1 MIFNYLQRMAR
12 FFLVNYQNSTRK
24 MNVKIIAALTI
35 IGLASCKKGLVEKYE
50 NSQETAVFSEVKSM
64 SDLKV
69 PAGFNWAT
77 TKTIQVNIQL
87 KDSKDEAVKG
97 ASIYL
102 MNDGYVNGGKVV
114 LSGALDANG
123 EFNAS
128 IEVPAFQNE
137 IVINSSYKGIPE
149 DILVHISGNTAI
161 ARLGGSK
168 PAPLN
173 TVQSKEP
180 IPTALGK
187 SSGNKFN
194 VLPSSRTWTSGT
206 DGGVPNY
213 LETPNDFVS
222 STLLAQINTALPSG
236 RAVPSNSPL
245 LAENGI
251 RVIKVTQ
258 LAEVFVTFVSEGAS
272 YKNALFY
279 YTYNE
284 NNPPASL
291 EAITNY
297 TVVFP
302 NTSFSGSGGGLL
314 PGHKVKL
321 GVFPAGTVI
330 GYGIAANGWKGNS
343 EGFNG
348 VTNGLW
354 TVFGEKQFN
363 PETNPSLKQHMVL
376 LNDAAN
382 HRIVMGFEDIKRDL
396 NNCDHDFNDVMF
408 YTTSNP
414 FNAIDDED
422 ITPLPPVTD
431 TDEDGVDDTEDDYP
445 TDPNKAFNNY
455 TGTGSVAFEDQWP
468 STGDYDLND
477 VVMNYSYN
485 VITNAQN
492 KVVRVEGNTTLRA
505 TGGAFQNGFGI
516 QFPVERAKVSN
527 VSGATLEAGQNK
539 AVLVLFQNMRQE
551 MVSWNTI
558 RGGSTSASKNY
569 SLSFDISNGP
579 SLSQFGLGVYNPF
592 IWNGSMG
599 RGYEIHLPGKQPT
612 DLANPTAFGTGR
624 DGSNVQSGDT
634 YVSKTN
640 RLPWAIQTPAN
651 FSYPVEKADINS
663 AYTKFASWVQSGG
676 SLFGDWYLPNSGYRN
691 SENIY

>member
-1 MIFNYLQRMAR
+1 
-12 FFLVNYQNSTRK
+12 

>member
-1 MIFNYLQRMAR
+1 
-12 FFLVNYQNSTRK
+12 

-50 NSQETAVFSEVKSM
+50 NSQETSVFSEVKSM

-213 LETPNDFVS
+213 LETPNDFIS

-291 EAITNY
+291 EAISNY

-516 QFPVERAKVSN
+516 QFPVERSKVSN

-558 RGGSTSASKNY
+558 RGGATSAAKNY
-569 SLSFDISNGP
+569 SISFDISNGP

-599 RGYEIHLPGKQPT
+599 RGYEIHLPGKQHT
-612 DLANPTAFGTGR
+612 DLASPTAFGTGR

>member
-1 MIFNYLQRMAR
+1 MVR

-50 NSQETAVFSEVKSM
+50 NSQETSVFSEVKSM

-213 LETPNDFVS
+213 LETPNDFIS

-291 EAITNY
+291 EAISNY

-376 LNDAAN
+376 LNDAPN

-516 QFPVERAKVSN
+516 QFPVERSKVSN

-558 RGGSTSASKNY
+558 RGGATSAAKNY
-569 SLSFDISNGP
+569 SISFDISNGP

>member
-1 MIFNYLQRMAR
+1 
-12 FFLVNYQNSTRK
+12 

-50 NSQETAVFSEVKSM
+50 NSQETSVFSEVKSM

-213 LETPNDFVS
+213 LETPNDFIS

-291 EAITNY
+291 EAISNY

-516 QFPVERAKVSN
+516 QFPVERSKVSN

-558 RGGSTSASKNY
+558 RGGATSAAKNY
-569 SLSFDISNGP
+569 SISFDISNGP

>member
-1 MIFNYLQRMAR
+1 MVR

-50 NSQETAVFSEVKSM
+50 NSQETSVFSEVKSM

-213 LETPNDFVS
+213 LETPNDFIS

-291 EAITNY
+291 EAISNY

-477 VVMNYSYN
+477 VVINYSYN

-516 QFPVERAKVSN
+516 QFPVERSKVSN

-558 RGGSTSASKNY
+558 RGGATSAAKNY
-569 SLSFDISNGP
+569 SISFDISNGP

-612 DLANPTAFGTGR
+612 DLASPTAFGTGR

>member
-1 MIFNYLQRMAR
+1 
-12 FFLVNYQNSTRK
+12 

-213 LETPNDFVS
+213 LETPNDFIS

-291 EAITNY
+291 EAISNY

-516 QFPVERAKVSN
+516 QFPVERSKVSN

-558 RGGSTSASKNY
+558 RGGATSAAKNY
-569 SLSFDISNGP
+569 SISFDISNGP

-612 DLANPTAFGTGR
+612 DLASPTAFGTGR

>member
-1 MIFNYLQRMAR
+1 
-12 FFLVNYQNSTRK
+12 

-50 NSQETAVFSEVKSM
+50 NSQETSVFSEVKSM

-213 LETPNDFVS
+213 LETPNDFIS

-236 RAVPSNSPL
+236 RAIPSNSPL

-291 EAITNY
+291 EAISNY

-516 QFPVERAKVSN
+516 QFPVERSKVSN

-558 RGGSTSASKNY
+558 RGGATSAAKNY
-569 SLSFDISNGP
+569 SISFDISNGP

-612 DLANPTAFGTGR
+612 DLASPTAFGTGR

>member
-1 MIFNYLQRMAR
+1 MVR
-12 FFLVNYQNSTRK
+12 FSLVNYQNSTRK

-213 LETPNDFVS
+213 LETPNDFIS

-291 EAITNY
+291 EAISNY

-516 QFPVERAKVSN
+516 QFPVERSKVSN

-558 RGGSTSASKNY
+558 RGGATSAAKNY
-569 SLSFDISNGP
+569 SISFDISNGP

-612 DLANPTAFGTGR
+612 DLASPTAFGTGR

>member
-1 MIFNYLQRMAR
+1 MAR